1 MKKKKYLVLI
11 LALMMVGSKL
21 AAQDLSAIA
30 NNNQEKPKKEVV
42 SSSFKN
48 FKIIN
53 AQTPMTVPKHNLE
66 FNIAHRFGD
75 ISGPSGGPTT
85 LFGFYSIS
93 DILFSF
99 DYGLTDKIDLGLG
112 AYKGIGPFQDSY
124 YGSIKYKLLQQTTD
138 NRVPV
143 FVSLYGDAN
152 ISAAPSSYDPTSDSY
167 FTSSADRLSYL
178 AQIIIAR
185 KVSSKLSIEVLPTYL
200 HRNLVLNGDE
210 NDLFSLGA
218 GARFRL
224 SKRFS
229 IIADYFHTFSSYRSN
244 TNVLPNGVMFY
255 DPIGIGVEIETG
267 GHVFTINFTNST
279 GIVEN
284 EFIPYTTSNWLKG
297 QFRLGFNI
305 GRDFLIGRKAQYQ
318 SY

>member
-1 MKKKKYLVLI
+1 MKSIKYLFI
-11 LALMMVGSKL
+11 LLAITITSVNL
-21 AAQDLSAIA
+21 AAQDLSSIA
-30 NNNQEKPKKEVV
+30 SKNEQKQKKQVV
-42 SSSFKN
+42 ISSFKN

-75 ISGPSGGPTT
+75 IAGTSGGTNT

-99 DYGLTDKIDLGLG
+99 DYGLTDNIDIGLG
-112 AYKGIGPFQDSY
+112 AYKGIGPFEDSY

-138 NRVPV
+138 NKIPI

-152 ISAAPSSYDPTSDSY
+152 ISTAPSVNDPTSDAD
-167 FTSSADRLSYL
+167 FVNTADRLSYL

-185 KVSSKLSIEVLPTYL
+185 KISQKFSLEVLPTYL

-229 IIADYFHTFSSYRSN
+229 IIADYFHPFSSFRSN
-244 TNVLPNGVMFY
+244 NGGLPFGITFY
-255 DPIGIGVEIETG
+255 DPIGIGIEIETG
-267 GHVFTINFTNST
+267 GHVFTINLTNST

-284 EFIPYTTSNWLKG
+284 EFIPYTTSNWQKG
-297 QFRLGFNI
+297 QIRLGFNI
-305 GRDFLIGRKAQYQ
+305 GRDFLIGKNAQS